1 MLHTLK
7 KQDSF
12 FLFDNETL
20 SIYSLDQEQGQR
32 FLDIGDIELTK
43 AFQKNKSVNKK
54 SELVEDN
61 QIASRLVLV
70 ITQSCN
76 LACRYCYAHQK

>member
-20 SIYSLDQEQGQR
+20 SIYALDQEQGQR

-54 SELVEDN
+54 
-61 QIASRLVLV
+61 V
-70 ITQSCN
+70 I
-76 LACRYCYAHQK
+76 

>member
-7 KQDSF
+7 KQDTF

-20 SIYSLDQEQGQR
+20 SIYSLDKEQGQR
-32 FLDIGDIELTK
+32 FYDIGDIELTK
-43 AFQKNKSVNKK
+43 ALQKNKSGNKK

-70 ITQSCN
+70 ITQF
-76 LACRYCYAHQK
+76 Q